1 MDKPQTSVQ
10 CMSGTPWKC
19 FEKAALVAVLAATAS
34 ACTVGPDF
42 ERPKAPATDAYTN
55 EGGPQLSPADAAEV
69 EQHVSTEKKVTPDWW
84 TQFGSPDL
92 DRTIATAI
100 EQNRTLAAT
109 KATLAQAEQAVVAAY
124 GPLYP
129 QVDFSASAVRQQIN
143 TQSFGIKNFP
153 AEPPFNLF
161 TAGPSVSYTVDLF
174 GGVKRQIEGQEALA
188 EYEAYQLDAAML
200 ALTGNVTTQVFTIAS
215 AGAQISAVH
224 EILADDETNVSL
236 VRTAREAGSVSEVDV
251 LIARSQLENDRTLL
265 PPLRQQLSVA
275 RHALAILVG
284 QPPAEWSAPKFDLDR
299 FTLPRELPLSLP
311 SELVHDRPD
320 IMAAEAQLHAASAT
334 IGVATANLYPQ
345 ITLSGSVGQQALTL
359 GHFFEAGSN
368 IWSLAGGLTAPI
380 FHGGTLEAERQGAID
395 AYRASLANYEQTVLT
410 SFGQVADVL
419 QALTHDAEELVAQRH
434 ALEAADASLSLT
446 RLSYSAGNV
455 GVIQVLDAQRLH
467 EQARL
472 GYVRAEAQRFQD
484 TAQLYLALGG
494 ARLSAKAE

>member
-1 MDKPQTSVQ
+1 
-10 CMSGTPWKC
+10 
-19 FEKAALVAVLAATAS
+19 
-34 ACTVGPDF
+34 
-42 ERPKAPATDAYTN
+42 
-55 EGGPQLSPADAAEV
+55 
-69 EQHVSTEKKVTPDWW
+69 
-84 TQFGSPDL
+84 
-92 DRTIATAI
+92 
-100 EQNRTLAAT
+100 
-109 KATLAQAEQAVVAAY
+109 
-124 GPLYP
+124 
-129 QVDFSASAVRQQIN
+129 
-143 TQSFGIKNFP
+143 
-153 AEPPFNLF
+153 
-161 TAGPSVSYTVDLF
+161 
-174 GGVKRQIEGQEALA
+174 
-188 EYEAYQLDAAML
+188 
-200 ALTGNVTTQVFTIAS
+200 
-215 AGAQISAVH
+215 
-224 EILADDETNVSL
+224 
-236 VRTAREAGSVSEVDV
+236 

-345 ITLSGSVGQQALTL
+345 ITLSVSVGQQALTL